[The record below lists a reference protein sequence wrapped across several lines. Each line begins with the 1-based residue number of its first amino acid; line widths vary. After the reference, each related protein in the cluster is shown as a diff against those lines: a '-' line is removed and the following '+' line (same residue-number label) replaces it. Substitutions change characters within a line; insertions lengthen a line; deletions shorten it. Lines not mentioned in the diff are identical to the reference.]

1 MSKPVLDPDEF
12 RLKVTQFL
20 PSFTFQSPL
29 RDLEPSLL
37 VIGLSSPASLGFH
50 RLQAT
55 RNQKNRLWPLL
66 ELQHKLSSQP
76 ETKHWKEL
84 EYLYDVCFIPDS
96 ETKPEA
102 VTWFKATFPSWLLPE
117 PEFFFQWSRADEQV
131 CHIFPHIICDPA
143 EDSITDLPEPS
154 LSSEQEAENHRISW
168 QKAFTTR
175 IPSQPPKEAITI
187 LAGQEHP
194 REIRFLTCCKPPAAT
209 LRLLCIYSAL
219 AEFAMPTNGDGLQLF
234 KFLFNRDAPSVE
246 WFKERFVDEEVPP
259 LPDWQ
264 ALDTRQNTPY
274 QTFLLS
280 RPVPVEFSFLFS
292 H

>member
-1 MSKPVLDPDEF
+1 MSKTVLDPDEF

-20 PSFTFQSPL
+20 PSFTFQPRL

-37 VIGLSSPASLGFH
+37 VVGLSSSASLGFY
-50 RLQAT
+50 RLQAI
-55 RNQKNRLWPLL
+55 RHQKSRLWPLL
-66 ELQHKLSSQP
+66 ELQHKLASQP

-84 EYLYDVCFIPDS
+84 EHLYDVCFIPDS
-96 ETKPEA
+96 ETKAEA
-102 VTWFKATFPSWLLPE
+102 ISWFKTTFPGWLLPE
-117 PEFFFQWSRADEQV
+117 PEFFFQWSRTDELI
-131 CHIFPHIICDPA
+131 CHIYPNIICDPA
-143 EDSITDLPEPS
+143 EDTTDSPVPS
-154 LSSEQEAENHRISW
+154 LSSEVEAENYRISW
-168 QKAFTTR
+168 QKAISKR
-175 IPSQPPKEAITI
+175 VPAQVPKESITI

-194 REIRFLTCCKPPAAT
+194 REVRFLTCCKPPAAT

-219 AEFAMPTNGDGLQLF
+219 TEFVMPYNGDALQLF
-234 KFLFNRDAPSVE
+234 KFLFNRDAASVG

-280 RPVPVEFSFLFS
+280 RPVPVEFSFLFP